1 MDSSHHVFLV
11 SRVLLNVHVAQTS
24 MLSLDV
30 RSPRSDAQCR
40 GGDRQGAF
48 SQTQRNFMS
57 VLRVNIGYP
66 QPLVLLS

>member
-1 MDSSHHVFLV
+1 
-11 SRVLLNVHVAQTS
+11 